1 MVVGEG
7 DIEGRQPINSGGC
20 PNKAG
25 SVCLRS
31 VSSLLSLLWVQR
43 DGRRHVARWNVG
55 AELEPVH
62 PSSRFLTS
70 LSPPRLLQV
79 VMQDAESRPLQ
90 CLLH

>member
-1 MVVGEG
+1 MVMGRG
-7 DIEGRQPINSGGC
+7 DIEGRQPINSGGR

-55 AELEPVH
+55 AESVH

>member
-55 AELEPVH
+55 AETSSVIPLPH
-62 PSSRFLTS
+62 PTVTVTAAASASC
-70 LSPPRLLQV
+70 
-79 VMQDAESRPLQ
+79 DAG
-90 CLLH
+90 